1 MAPFDFKSNKHFA
14 SSSDGATLQVY
25 ELIKSTLTHPSSIRK
40 THWREVAN
48 INTNLDGDD
57 DGGGDD
63 NTADETRTYD
73 GLVFFDGHGKI
84 EGREALTKLAQH
96 LKRLSL
102 MVSPGGHCF
111 QDVNELGEYVDFG
124 VHYLRLND
132 LFSWPHHGVD
142 LARTDK
148 WGSSELKYHDPRH
161 GQRSKHTAG
170 GGSAISM
177 EKYKELKRLLT
188 EKDEKLVN
196 LKEEMDDE
204 LQNIREKK
212 DEELQE
218 LREEMGKLNEVKEE
232 ALQKLRREKDEELRK
247 LTKKK
252 DAELQMLRKGKDNG
266 AIPQKFRKEKDDELR
281 KVKNEME
288 EEMEKLR
295 KEKEDELERLEKDKE
310 EEMSTRL
317 MEKDDELQKLKK
329 EKDEEFQ
336 KVIKRKDEE
345 LQRLKKGKEGG
356 ASLQAFRKEKEDEL
370 QKLRHEKDEE
380 IENLKRQKDE
390 DIEKAVKKKEAET
403 LLEKDEEIQ
412 KLRKEKEDEI
422 QKLMKEKDEEIRG
435 KPIKYSDEEVEDM
448 KKELAKLRDELSSS
462 TVKCSSVLSPGGK
475 VLYGVPNNEEWAF
488 HVSHR
493 RPVPPETFWCF
504 TGQVSRHNVKVF
516 YLPDLTEPRLS
527 AVYNTYH
534 SVDEG
539 IAEEWLAPYEKW
551 VHTETTGQGQFDVN
565 NWWFAKTSDP
575 EGGMTMMAYYYGDRY
590 CIQHSR
596 WGTIRIPYPNGVDFN
611 ANRNFYMGNLCG
623 KIVFCFTFRN

>member
-1 MAPFDFKSNKHFA
+1 MAPFDFKSNKHFVA
-14 SSSDGATLQVY
+14 SSDGVTLQVY
-25 ELIKSTLTHPSSIRK
+25 ELTKLTLTHPSSIRK
-40 THWREVAN
+40 THWRKVAN
-48 INTNLDGDD
+48 INTNLDG
-57 DGGGDD
+57 GGDDD

-111 QDVNELGEYVDFG
+111 QDVNELGGYVDFG
-124 VHYLRLND
+124 LHYLRLND

-142 LARTDK
+142 LARTDM
-148 WGSSELKYHDPRH
+148 WRSSELKYHDPRH
-161 GQRSKHTAG
+161 SQRSKQTTG
-170 GGSAISM
+170 GGSTISM

-204 LQNIREKK
+204 LQNLREKK
-212 DEELQE
+212 EDELQE
-218 LREEMGKLNEVKEE
+218 LREEMGKLNETKEE
-232 ALQKLRREKDEELRK
+232 ELQKLRKEKDEELRK
-247 LTKKK
+247 LSKKK
-252 DAELQMLRKGKDNG
+252 DVELQMLRKGKDGG
-266 AIPQKFRKEKDDELR
+266 AILQKFRKEKDDELR
-281 KVKNEME
+281 KLKNEMG
-288 EEMEKLR
+288 EEMEKMR
-295 KEKEDELERLEKDKE
+295 KEKEDELEKLEKDKE
-310 EEMSTRL
+310 KEMLTRL
-317 MEKDDELQKLKK
+317 TEKEDELQKLKK
-329 EKDEEFQ
+329 EKDEELQ
-336 KVIKRKDEE
+336 K
-345 LQRLKKGKEGG
+345 LKNGKAGG
-356 ASLQAFRKEKEDEL
+356 ASLQALRK
-370 QKLRHEKDEE
+370 EKDEE

-390 DIEKAVKKKEAET
+390 DIKKAVKKKEAET
-403 LLEKDEEIQ
+403 LREKDEELR

-422 QKLMKEKDEEIRG
+422 QKLTKQKDEEIRG
-435 KPIKYSDEEVEDM
+435 KPVKYSDEEVEDM

-475 VLYGVPNNEEWAF
+475 VLYGVPSNEEWAF

-551 VHTETTGQGQFDVN
+551 VHTETSGQGQFDVN

-575 EGGMTMMAYYYGDRY
+575 EGGTTMMAYYYGDRY
-590 CIQHSR
+590 CIHHSR
-596 WGTIRIPYPNGVDFN
+596 WGTIRIPFPNGVDFN

>member
-1 MAPFDFKSNKHFA
+1 MAPFDFKSNKHFVA
-14 SSSDGATLQVY
+14 SSDGVTLQVY
-25 ELIKSTLTHPSSIRK
+25 ELTKLTLTHPSSIRK
-40 THWREVAN
+40 THWRKVAN
-48 INTNLDGDD
+48 INTNLDG
-57 DGGGDD
+57 GGDDD

-111 QDVNELGEYVDFG
+111 QDVNELGGYVDFG
-124 VHYLRLND
+124 LHYLRLND

-142 LARTDK
+142 LARTDM
-148 WGSSELKYHDPRH
+148 WRSSELKYHDPRH
-161 GQRSKHTAG
+161 SQRSKQTTG
-170 GGSAISM
+170 GGSTISM
-177 EKYKELKRLLT
+177 EKYKE
-188 EKDEKLVN
+188 N
-196 LKEEMDDE
+196 L
-204 LQNIREKK
+204 REKK
-212 DEELQE
+212 EDELQE
-218 LREEMGKLNEVKEE
+218 LREEMGKLNETKEE
-232 ALQKLRREKDEELRK
+232 ELQKLRKEKDEELRK
-247 LTKKK
+247 LS
-252 DAELQMLRKGKDNG
+252 
-266 AIPQKFRKEKDDELR
+266 
-281 KVKNEME
+281 
-288 EEMEKLR
+288 KLT
-295 KEKEDELERLEKDKE
+295 EKE
-310 EEMSTRL
+310 
-317 MEKDDELQKLKK
+317 DELQKLKK
-329 EKDEEFQ
+329 EKDEE
-336 KVIKRKDEE
+336 
-345 LQRLKKGKEGG
+345 
-356 ASLQAFRKEKEDEL
+356 L
-370 QKLRHEKDEE
+370 QKLKNEKDEE

-390 DIEKAVKKKEAET
+390 DIKKAVKKKEAET
-403 LLEKDEEIQ
+403 LREKDEELR

-422 QKLMKEKDEEIRG
+422 QKLTKQKDEEIRG
-435 KPIKYSDEEVEDM
+435 KPVKYSDEEVEDM

-475 VLYGVPNNEEWAF
+475 VLYGVPSNEEWAF

-551 VHTETTGQGQFDVN
+551 VHTETSGQGQFDVN

-575 EGGMTMMAYYYGDRY
+575 EGGTTMMAYYYGDRY
-590 CIQHSR
+590 CIHHSR
-596 WGTIRIPYPNGVDFN
+596 WGTIRIPFPNGVDFN

>member
-1 MAPFDFKSNKHFA
+1 MAPFDFKSNKHFVA
-14 SSSDGATLQVY
+14 SSDGVTLQVY
-25 ELIKSTLTHPSSIRK
+25 ELTKLTLTHPSSIRK
-40 THWREVAN
+40 THWS
-48 INTNLDGDD
+48 L
-57 DGGGDD
+57 DGGGDDD

-111 QDVNELGEYVDFG
+111 QDVNELGGYVDFG
-124 VHYLRLND
+124 LHYLRLND

-142 LARTDK
+142 LARTDM
-148 WGSSELKYHDPRH
+148 WRSSELKYHDPRH
-161 GQRSKHTAG
+161 K
-170 GGSAISM
+170 
-177 EKYKELKRLLT
+177 
-188 EKDEKLVN
+188 
-196 LKEEMDDE
+196 EMDDE
-204 LQNIREKK
+204 LQNLREKK
-212 DEELQE
+212 EDELQE
-218 LREEMGKLNEVKEE
+218 LREEMGKLNETKEE
-232 ALQKLRREKDEELRK
+232 ELQKLRKEKDEELRK
-247 LTKKK
+247 LSKKK
-252 DAELQMLRKGKDNG
+252 DVELQMLRKGKDGG
-266 AIPQKFRKEKDDELR
+266 AILQKFRKEKDDELR
-281 KVKNEME
+281 KLKNEMG
-288 EEMEKLR
+288 EEMEKMR
-295 KEKEDELERLEKDKE
+295 KEKEDELEKLEKDKE
-310 EEMSTRL
+310 KEMLTRL
-317 MEKDDELQKLKK
+317 TEKEDELQKLKK
-329 EKDEEFQ
+329 EKDEE
-336 KVIKRKDEE
+336 
-345 LQRLKKGKEGG
+345 
-356 ASLQAFRKEKEDEL
+356 L
-370 QKLRHEKDEE
+370 QKLK
-380 IENLKRQKDE
+380 N
-390 DIEKAVKKKEAET
+390 DIKKAVKKKEAET
-403 LLEKDEEIQ
+403 LREKDEELR

-422 QKLMKEKDEEIRG
+422 QKLTKQKDEEIRG
-435 KPIKYSDEEVEDM
+435 KPVKYSDEEVEDM

-475 VLYGVPNNEEWAF
+475 VLYGVPSNEEWAF

-551 VHTETTGQGQFDVN
+551 VHTETSGQGQFDVN

-575 EGGMTMMAYYYGDRY
+575 EGGTTMMAYYYGDRY
-590 CIQHSR
+590 CIHHSR
-596 WGTIRIPYPNGVDFN
+596 WGTIRIPFPNGVDFN